1 MLTNT
6 VIYVSTDTEDK
17 ITNYNELI
25 ESIDRKLNYGN
36 SINPGL
42 YDTMASN
49 IKKLDKESANKELD
63 RIVSEFNEL
72 YSKQPDCKEDYAILR
87 EKESPI
93 LTINIENMRYAFDK
107 YKRMKLQAIQDTD
120 LIEHAPF
127 GKFPSMVLS
136 LIGQSNDDLKLPFM
150 CTDLYAMDY
159 INALFTLTA
168 ERLCDFEYDKR
179 EHNREHKENT
189 FSLLVLGLF
198 SFKYSNAGYRH

>member
-1 MLTNT
+1 MANNI
-6 VIYVSTDTEDK
+6 VIYVSTDIEDK
-17 ITNYNELI
+17 ITDYNDLI
-25 ESIDRKLNYGN
+25 ESIDRKLNYSN

-42 YDTMASN
+42 YDTMASD

-63 RIVSEFNEL
+63 KIVSEFNEL

-120 LIEHAPF
+120 IIEHAPF
-127 GKFPSMVLS
+127 GKFPSKVLS
-136 LIGQSNDDLKLPFM
+136 LIGESNDDLKFPFM

-159 INALFTLTA
+159 INTLFTLTA
-168 ERLCDFEYDKR
+168 EKLCDFVYDKI
-179 EHNREHKENT
+179 ENNHEHKENT

-198 SFKYSNAGYRH
+198 SFKYINAGYRH

>member
-1 MLTNT
+1 MANNI
-6 VIYVSTDTEDK
+6 VIYVSTDIEDK

-25 ESIDRKLNYGN
+25 ECIDRKLNYGN

-42 YDTMASN
+42 YDTMASDV
-49 IKKLDKESANKELD
+49 KKLDKESANKELD

-72 YSKQPDCKEDYAILR
+72 YSKHPDCKEDYAILR

-179 EHNREHKENT
+179 EYNREHKENT

>member
-1 MLTNT
+1 MANNI
-6 VIYVSTDTEDK
+6 VIYVSTDIEDK

-42 YDTMASN
+42 YDTMASDV
-49 IKKLDKESANKELD
+49 KKLDKESANKELD

-72 YSKQPDCKEDYAILR
+72 YSKHPDCKEDYAILR

-107 YKRMKLQAIQDTD
+107 YKHMKLQAIQDTD

-179 EHNREHKENT
+179 EYNREHKENT